1 MVEREVES
9 GKVQRPLSL
18 LPVQLLKR
26 TEVLKV
32 LVVCPNLKLAW
43 GTFKVVPPLF
53 KRADDCQH
61 FLVMDFVV
69 PLDGAEAFGEEGNW
83 MPFSAIL

>member
-1 MVEREVES
+1 MAGQGIGLAHGAAWAMVEHEVES

-18 LPVQLLKR
+18 LPVQLLGH

-43 GTFKVVPPLF
+43 CKI
-53 KRADDCQH
+53 
-61 FLVMDFVV
+61 
-69 PLDGAEAFGEEGNW
+69 
-83 MPFSAIL
+83 SYILL